1 VIAVAQVRLAAPPA
15 LRQGGRV
22 QGGGLCACAKLRGG
36 ESVSDVAPAYSCV
49 DCIIDLG
56 RSGLWCACHGLHRR
70 RIARKVFHECGVAAG
85 GDDICVRRV
94 DPLYPG
100 VAWRGADGVKYAA
113 L

>member
-22 QGGGLCACAKLRGG
+22 QVEDCACAKLRGG
-36 ESVSDVAPAYSCV
+36 EASLVTSLRHTAVLIASALILGARVS
-49 DCIIDLG
+49 G
-56 RSGLWCACHGLHRR
+56 ACHGLHRR

-100 VAWRGADGVKYAA
+100 FAWRGADGVKYAA